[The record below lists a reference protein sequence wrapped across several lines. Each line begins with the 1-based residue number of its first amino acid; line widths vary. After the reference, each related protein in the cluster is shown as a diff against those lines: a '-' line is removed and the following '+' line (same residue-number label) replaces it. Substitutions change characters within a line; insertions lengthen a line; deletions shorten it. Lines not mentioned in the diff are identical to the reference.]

1 MVKKVDEETYI
12 KYFSKRGK
20 KSKWSKKNSALLSQL
35 LKAGLVTESGKKAVK
50 EAKDAGTWILP
61 ERDPVTDVQ
70 SKLSPIT

>member
-12 KYFSKRGK
+12 KYFSKRG
-20 KSKWSKKNSALLSQL
+20 KWSKKNSALLSQL

>member
-20 KSKWSKKNSALLSQL
+20 WAKKNSALLSQL
-35 LKAGLVTESGKKAVK
+35 LKAGFVTESGKKAVK